1 MLKKVNFFKTNKTNK
16 KQKIV
21 FTDYK
26 TCKFIVK
33 IVKNTQETHFQK
45 NWSLFQKIYSKK
57 NQNVP
62 FP

>member
-26 TCKFIVK
+26 TCKFIAK
-33 IVKNTQETHFQK
+33 TVKNAQETHFQK
-45 NWSLFQKIYSKK
+45 N
-57 NQNVP
+57 
-62 FP
+62 